1 MTDTELFIAILKAM
15 YENTKKPIRTTGL
28 ELINNPQ
35 QISIVNNGEVPARWN
50 LKFGEGSTPV
60 QVVSLLQTNILAYC
74 GGFQVGDVRVGYQY
88 SKTGVG
94 TAAFILS
101 IFRLMKSNI
110 GMITTTHV
118 NSNVMMNYFS
128 QTVCSILKKHPLI
141 TITEY
146 KTKNP
151 NTGNYITHTIFDF
164 HKLTYEYKS
173 ECYLKKASEMPN
185 WYEKQLQIILPK
197 LQKNEQPVA
206 ESGNKIDSEKP
217 TKNAGFR
224 ASKSGQVNST
234 GGAF

>member
-1 MTDTELFIAILKAM
+1 MTDQELFVAILKAM
-15 YENTKKPIRTTGL
+15 YENIKKPVKPIL
-28 ELINNPQ
+28 QELINNPQ
-35 QISIVNNGEVPARWN
+35 KISILNNGETPARWN
-50 LKFGEGSTPV
+50 LRFGEGSTPLH
-60 QVVSLLQTNILAYC
+60 VVSLYQTNTLAYC

-118 NSNVMMNYFS
+118 NSKVMMNYFS
-128 QTVCSILKKHPLI
+128 QTVCSILKRHPLI

-151 NTGNYITHTIFDF
+151 NTSNLITHTIFDF
-164 HKLTYEYKS
+164 NKLTYDYKAAN
-173 ECYLKKASEMPN
+173 YLKTSAMQS
-185 WYEKQLQIILPK
+185 WYEKQLELILPK
-197 LQKNEQPVA
+197 LQKNEQLVA

-217 TKNAGFR
+217 AKNAGFR
-224 ASKSGQVNST
+224 ASKSGQINST